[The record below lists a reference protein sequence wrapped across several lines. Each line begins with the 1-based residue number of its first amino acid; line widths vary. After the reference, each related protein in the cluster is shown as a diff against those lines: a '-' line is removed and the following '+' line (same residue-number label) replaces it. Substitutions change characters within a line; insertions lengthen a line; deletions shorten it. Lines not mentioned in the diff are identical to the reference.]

1 MAYGDPT
8 ACWSEA
14 QFLTAARALHQVSF
28 HSGGLAAQ
36 VVVLAV
42 GLVESELLCL
52 SSDRVPQSKLSPF
65 CQGNAPGDHL
75 SVGLMQQQPWW
86 GPTAALMDPY
96 GATQR
101 FLTGGDDGSHG
112 LFDIHGWQQL
122 DPGDAAT
129 RVQRNAGGAAPYRA
143 RVPDARRLVAVLNSR
158 V

>member
-1 MAYGDPT
+1 MAYGDETPT
-8 ACWSEA
+8 WTEA
-14 QFLTAARALHQVSF
+14 QLLSAARALHQVSF
-28 HSGGLAAQ
+28 HSGGQAAA
-36 VVVLAV
+36 VIVLAV
-42 GLVESELLCL
+42 ALVESDLLCL

-112 LFDIHGWQQL
+112 LLDLHGWQHL
-122 DPGDAAT
+122 DPGEAAT
-129 RVQRNAGGAAPYRA
+129 RVQRNAGGAAPYSA
-143 RVPDARRLVAVLNSR
+143 RVRDAVRLCAVLNAR
-158 V
+158 L